1 MQYFIKIYN
10 KTKGTLVGYYK
21 EKGITNITKLPK
33 GMKYFNSIEEA
44 LIRCNDITDGFVR
57 DKDGHYYRS
66 LAIIYGSDKL
76 EPKRPAEYLLRQM
89 TEEEKANE
97 LQVFLRQNNLNEI

>member
-44 LIRCNDITDGFVR
+44 LIRCNDITDG
-57 DKDGHYYRS
+57 KTNSYIKHY
-66 LAIIYGSDKL
+66 
-76 EPKRPAEYLLRQM
+76 
-89 TEEEKANE
+89 
-97 LQVFLRQNNLNEI
+97 